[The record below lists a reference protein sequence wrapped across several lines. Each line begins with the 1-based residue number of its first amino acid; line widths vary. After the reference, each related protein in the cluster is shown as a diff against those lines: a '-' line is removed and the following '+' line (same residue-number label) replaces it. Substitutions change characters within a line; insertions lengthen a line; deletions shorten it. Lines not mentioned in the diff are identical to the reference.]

1 MIEQTTKR
9 KVQIFLFS
17 LFALLCL
24 IMTTDV
30 VVFSAEKQNIQTDIS
45 ATYKYSPIQLSY
57 DGVNS
62 TEAVKDTEVVYN
74 SDRTKFKLTGVTPI
88 VSNGTTTNMSDITN
102 SDGAEFYYFEETSR
116 TTKNNLKNITNSNG
130 NSYMG
135 DYLDNSSYQNT
146 LSGVNFDSQ
155 KYYIS
160 TQTNEYWYDITPNLF
175 LTLTPTYLTPNCT
188 SGSSS
193 GIVGGATD
201 IIVSHSVTNL
211 SRGGFNT
218 TRITSI
224 VLPNS
229 ISTIT
234 SASSYDN
241 DVFYLCSGLVNVEI
255 PNSITSIG
263 DYAFYNCSS
272 LTSINIP
279 SLVTSIGSSA
289 FSNCSNLTS
298 VIFGYNSQL
307 TSIGSYVF
315 SNCSNLTN
323 VTFGENSQLT
333 SIGFFAFEYCSSL
346 TSVIIP
352 SGVISI
358 GSSAFQYCSSL
369 TSIVIP
375 SGVTSIYL
383 YAFRNCSS
391 LTIYCEVSSK
401 PSWWNSNWNNS
412 NRSVYWAGQW
422 EYVDGVPTPIA

>member
-30 VVFSAEKQNIQTDIS
+30 VVFSATMQNIQTDIS
-45 ATYKYSPIQLSY
+45 ATYKYSPIQLNY

-160 TQTNEYWYDITPNLF
+160 TSTNEYWYDVPNSDF
-175 LTLTPTYLTPNCT
+175 TYLTPTYLTPNCST
-188 SGSSS
+188 GDKS
-193 GIVGGATD
+193 GIINGATD
-201 IIVSHSVTNL
+201 IIISHSVTSL
-211 SRGGFNT
+211 VSAGFVSSN
-218 TRITSI
+218 ITSI

-241 DVFYLCSGLVNVEI
+241 GVFYLCSGLVNVEI

-333 SIGFFAFEYCSSL
+333 SIGSGAFSDCSNLINIDIS
-346 TSVIIP
+346 
-352 SGVISI
+352 SG
-358 GSSAFQYCSSL
+358 L
-369 TSIVIP
+369 TSI
-375 SGVTSIYL
+375 GY
-383 YAFRNCSS
+383 YAFSSCSN
-391 LTIYCEVSSK
+391 LTIYCEASSK
-401 PSWWNSNWNNS
+401 PSGWNSNWNNS
-412 NRSVYWAGQW
+412 NRPVYWAGQW